1 MGFSNVSKGV
11 FKNSES
17 FSAHLVSRRAKA
29 FAPESAK
36 AVVLT
41 PHPLRDKVHGI
52 VKLFPPSSRLRS
64 TSDMSIFP
72 DPEEESSFRDA
83 LFPTLPFLTLLPLPG
98 SQESCPCLA
107 DSPLQ
112 NAL

>member
-1 MGFSNVSKGV
+1 M
-11 FKNSES
+11 FKNSKS
-17 FSAHLVSRRAKA
+17 FFALLVLKRAKA
-29 FAPESAK
+29 FAPKLAK
-36 AVVLT
+36 VVVLT
-41 PHPLRDKVHGI
+41 LHLLQDKVYRT
-52 VKLFPPSSRLRS
+52 VKLFLPSSRLRS
-64 TSDMSIFP
+64 TSDMLIFP
-72 DPEEESSFRDA
+72 DPEEESSFKDA